1 MARARGAL
9 RSVFMLTTESKTL
22 CGCSRQGWAFGG
34 PGDSTPLQTSKA
46 SSDLSFR
53 AVLFDPALS
62 CLNLPAAC
70 HPVQ

>member
-46 SSDLSFR
+46 SSDLSISARCYLTLLCR
-53 AVLFDPALS
+53 A
-62 CLNLPAAC
+62 
-70 HPVQ
+70 